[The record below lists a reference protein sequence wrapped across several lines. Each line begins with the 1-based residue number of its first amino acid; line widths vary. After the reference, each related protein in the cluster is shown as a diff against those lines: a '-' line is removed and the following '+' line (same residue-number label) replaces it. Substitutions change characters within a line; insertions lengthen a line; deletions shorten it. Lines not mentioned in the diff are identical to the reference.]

1 MSFYPLASH
10 MFDADKKYEVANT
23 RISQFCELA
32 EMVNCFA
39 TAFSQTLYEI
49 TDMYFY
55 LEKDRFFQIINI

>member
-1 MSFYPLASH
+1 MSFHPLASH

-49 TDMYFY
+49 TDMYF
-55 LEKDRFFQIINI
+55 